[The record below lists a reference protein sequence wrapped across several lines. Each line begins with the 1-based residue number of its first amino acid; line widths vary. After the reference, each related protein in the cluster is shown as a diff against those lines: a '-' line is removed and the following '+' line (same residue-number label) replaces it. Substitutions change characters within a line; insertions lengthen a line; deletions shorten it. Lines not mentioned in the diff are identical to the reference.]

1 MNSYNLLVNE
11 FTNLS
16 VINVYIIELIINRTI
31 NKMTSIHEIYIH
43 WIIKIYFE
51 LL

>member
-16 VINVYIIELIINRTI
+16 VINVYIIELLINRTI
-31 NKMTSIHEIYIH
+31 NKMTRINEIYTLN
-43 WIIKIYFE
+43 Y
-51 LL
+51 

>member
-1 MNSYNLLVNE
+1 MNSSNLLVNE

-16 VINVYIIELIINRTI
+16 VITIYINELINNRTI
-31 NKMTSIHEIYIH
+31 NEMTHINNKYIE
-43 WIIKIYFE
+43 WIIKIYFD

>member
-1 MNSYNLLVNE
+1 MNTYNLLVITVY
-11 FTNLS
+11 TN
-16 VINVYIIELIINRTI
+16 ELIINRTI
-31 NKMTSIHEIYIH
+31 NEMTRILNIHIL

>member
-31 NKMTSIHEIYIH
+31 NEMTYIH
-43 WIIKIYFE
+43 DINIEWIIKIYFD

>member
-16 VINVYIIELIINRTI
+16 VITVYINELINNRTI
-31 NKMTSIHEIYIH
+31 NNKYIE
-43 WIIKIYFE
+43 WIIKIYFD

>member
-1 MNSYNLLVNE
+1 MNTYNLLVI
-11 FTNLS
+11 T
-16 VINVYIIELIINRTI
+16 VYINELIINRTI
-31 NKMTSIHEIYIH
+31 NEMTRILNIHIL